1 MKIPVAYMTQIPV
14 YAVGNGEVMVYG
26 QGAQWIEAIGPVYS
40 SARAFTLTWPD
51 DGGEEVESSRKTGS
65 SVWHHALCGGWMQ
78 DAASRKYRCVI
89 RQFDLPQPVE
99 FELDFETNQV
109 TENAAW
115 FDGECQAYMI
125 CIPAGK
131 PAYNWYPSREHMWV
145 QLILRG
151 GASLAD
157 GKLTLCG
164 KGEILL
170 CGAGDYPELIA
181 ASRTLMKTSAEEIMA
196 SVAEEDAVMCAR
208 RNARMPE
215 LKDHPLTEETL
226 RAADDVAMLI
236 RAQQGKEGGV
246 QAGYNYHLGY
256 VRDQYGVF
264 RGLLAIGLWEE
275 AKAILGFYRDVF
287 ARFGKIA
294 NAQSMGN
301 HGIFHVHEYD
311 QTEITGYLA
320 LQAADMLR
328 ITGDTEFFRSLIPL
342 IRWALTAQLPLL
354 HNGMLPF
361 NGDETYIAG
370 GILPRDCITTGAL
383 EATYLFVS
391 GAEACLPTI
400 REMIGEE
407 DWMADV
413 EKAVADVRAKYEE
426 NFRRPEGYVCN
437 SIKRM
442 EGLKAP
448 EVRHGVCMKCH
459 AFGWNHRV
467 GDNWYVC
474 TKCLPTAT
482 DEAQT
487 REYFLKSVITM
498 AVYTGSDMLD
508 PAILRHE
515 IEGFLAAYR
524 KTGILPSRPDGN
536 RCLGYDYGLLLNAAH
551 HFGMEADDLL
561 EKMLGIRDKAG
572 AWVEYYENN
581 QPTGTFCRPWESAI
595 NIEAALGYLKM

>member
-1 MKIPVAYMTQIPV
+1 MLTIFPTKPI
-14 YAVGNGEVMVYG
+14 YAIGNGEAMAYG
-26 QGAQWIEAIGPVYS
+26 QGAEWTEAMGPVYS
-40 SARAFTLTWPD
+40 TCRAFSLRWAPGTEKET
-51 DGGEEVESSRKTGS
+51 VSTRKTGS
-65 SVWHHALCGGWMQ
+65 SAWVHVLCGGTIT
-78 DAASRKYRCVI
+78 DAASRKYHCLI
-89 RQFDLPQPVE
+89 RHFNLPETVTLDIE
-99 FELDFETNQV
+99 FAHNQL
-109 TENAAW
+109 TENTGW
-115 FDGECQAYMI
+115 YDGADQAFLI
-125 CIPAGK
+125 TIPAGT
-131 PAYNWYPSREHMWV
+131 PVYNWYPSREHMWV
-145 QLILRG
+145 QLLLRG
-151 GASLAD
+151 GASIAD
-157 GKLTLCG
+157 GKLTMQG
-164 KGEILL
+164 AGDVLL
-170 CGAGDYPELIA
+170 CAAGDYPQLIA
-181 ASRTLMKTSAEEIMA
+181 ASRTLLAASSEDILA
-196 SVAEEDAVMCAR
+196 SVAEEDAEMWSR
-208 RNARMPE
+208 RSARMPE
-215 LKDHPLTEETL
+215 LKDHPLKADAL

-246 QAGYNYHLGY
+246 QAGHNYHLGY

-264 RGLLAIGLWEE
+264 RGLLSVGLWEE

-311 QTEITGYLA
+311 ETEITGYLA

-342 IRWALTAQLPLL
+342 IRWALNSQLHLL

-391 GAEACLPTI
+391 GAEACLPI
-400 REMIGEE
+400 IKSLLGEE

-413 EKAVADVRAKYEE
+413 ETAVADVRARYED

-437 SIKRM
+437 SLKRM
-442 EGLKAP
+442 EGLAAP

-474 TKCLPTAT
+474 SRCLPTAA
-482 DEAQT
+482 DESQT
-487 REYFLKSVITM
+487 REYFIKSVVTM
-498 AVYTGSDMLD
+498 AVYTGSNMLD
-508 PAILRHE
+508 KDLLKSE

-524 KTGILPSRPDGN
+524 ATGILPSRPDGS
-536 RCLGYDYGLLLNAAH
+536 RCLGYDYGLLLYAAKF
-551 HFGMEADDLL
+551 FGLEADDLL
-561 EKMLGIRDKAG
+561 AKMLEIRDGAR

-581 QPTGTFCRPWESAI
+581 LPTGTCCRPWESGI
-595 NIEAALGYLKM
+595 NIEAALTYLKA